1 MTDRS
6 VRLSPVGGTGSKV
19 TSPTEEPPKGRTHI
33 FQKTVS
39 PEDHL
44 SSQHNSK
51 DKIESFQ
58 TALREKT
65 TSLTD
70 NKLSMRSKSD
80 LFMTRETESDKKWTF
95 LDDNGHLK
103 RDTLDLFMTGQL
115 ESCQKSTSLAYSGHS
130 NRDKSDF
137 ETTGKTLSS
146 QADSSQKA
154 SLAGSGHSNRDKS
167 DFETTGKTVS
177 GQADSSQKVSL
188 ADSGHAKSDFEMS
201 DRSTSLKSKTL
212 LSGSDKS
219 YPQICSKANSME
231 TAGSPVDSPSGSK
244 ELDNSKVV
252 SQIGQSYDGE
262 LVFQG
267 HVDWITVRSS
277 LR

>member
-1 MTDRS
+1 M
-6 VRLSPVGGTGSKV
+6 
-19 TSPTEEPPKGRTHI
+19 
-33 FQKTVS
+33 S

-51 DKIESFQ
+51 DEIESFQ

-95 LDDNGHLK
+95 LDDNGHPK

-115 ESCQKSTSLAYSGHS
+115 ESCQKST
-130 NRDKSDF
+130 
-137 ETTGKTLSS
+137 
-146 QADSSQKA
+146 

-252 SQIGQSYDGE
+252 SQICQ
-262 LVFQG
+262 L
-267 HVDWITVRSS
+267 
-277 LR
+277 